1 MKKHQGYHI
10 EHVSLASISTIATAQ
25 SRPLVPFMHLMLLLF
40 GRARCA
46 NTERRQTRMRSV
58 ISGKYDILQM
68 NQTFKVWVIISAG
81 SPSPSAASRPASE
94 RSVLLLHGPIGA
106 TLPEAGLPCDQNFQ
120 ILHVPLDMLSD
131 P

>member
-1 MKKHQGYHI
+1 MKKHQGYHV
-10 EHVSLASISTIATAQ
+10 EYVSLASISTNAIAQ
-25 SRPLVPFMHLMLLLF
+25 SCPLVPVMHLKLSLL
-40 GRARCA
+40 GSARYA

-68 NQTFKVWVIISAG
+68 NQTFKVSVIISAG

-94 RSVLLLHGPIGA
+94 RSVLLLHGPTGA
-106 TLPEAGLPCDQNFQ
+106 ILPEAGVPCDQNFQ